1 MTPTTLMLTTLA
13 AGPTAVV
20 QFDRVDLISE
30 DPGTFVNYEL
40 AGAPTYPTKA
50 AIRFVTQIKP
60 VVAIPRVPGLT
71 VGVSLSSQ
79 SVVYE
84 RPFLVEGLHWTAGV
98 QTALL
103 MPRGAL
109 GGVAYRTGRWRFGVS
124 ASAISG
130 STWARPSY
138 GQWTVL
144 PTVGVG
150 VGRKPQVEF
159 PDGP

>member
-1 MTPTTLMLTTLA
+1 MIWISAALA
-13 AGPTAVV
+13 APVE
-20 QFDRVDLISE
+20 FDRVDLISE

-40 AGAPTYPTKA
+40 WGAPTYPTKA
-50 AIRFVTQIKP
+50 AIRFVTQVKP
-60 VVAIPRVPGLT
+60 VVSIPRVPGLT

-84 RPFLVEGLHWTAGV
+84 RPFGPEGLHWTAGI

-109 GGVAYRTGRWRFGVS
+109 GGLAYRTGRWRFGVS
-124 ASAISG
+124 ASALSG

-144 PTVGVG
+144 PTVGIG
-150 VGRKPQVEF
+150 VGGKPES
-159 PDGP
+159 D

>member
-1 MTPTTLMLTTLA
+1 MLLTLA
-13 AGPTAVV
+13 TATAAPV

-30 DPGTFVNYEL
+30 DPGSFVNYEL
-40 AGAPTYPTKA
+40 AAAPTYPTKA
-50 AIRFVTQIKP
+50 AIRFVTQVKP
-60 VVAIPRVPGLT
+60 VFEIPRVEGLT
-71 VGVSLSSQ
+71 VGVSISSQ

-84 RPFLVEGLHWTAGV
+84 RPLLVDGLHWTAGV

-109 GGVAYRTGRWRFGVS
+109 GGVAYRAGRWRFGVS
-124 ASAISG
+124 VSALSG

-150 VGRKPQVEF
+150 VGRKPTLDI
-159 PDGP
+159 PD

>member
-1 MTPTTLMLTTLA
+1 MPLFFVGAALA
-13 AGPTAVV
+13 APV

-40 AGAPTYPTKA
+40 WGAPTYPTKA
-50 AIRFVTQIKP
+50 AIRLVTQVKP
-60 VVAIPRVPGLT
+60 VVSIPRVPGLT

-84 RPFLVEGLHWTAGV
+84 RPFLIDGLHWTAGV

-150 VGRKPQVEF
+150 VGKKPKPE
-159 PDGP
+159 PLDR